1 MTRAFSWRAKK
12 TKKVWQRA
20 APGILY
26 SEIAEEIAAANG
38 LKAFV
43 MPTVG
48 RHLRVV
54 QSNVSDARFL
64 KDLAT
69 KARSRDAFTAQLGT
83 EASEDIAKVRGEA
96 HRARLMLEWVHTKQ
110 LSVGRSLSLKAE
122 AGGRFDGGDADRGS
136 GVETGFRLGY
146 LDANSGLDMAM
157 LGRVLV
163 VHESDYRDWG
173 LGVQASWDPG
183 EKQRGF
189 RVSVTSTRGQ
199 DGGGRTTLWNNAN
212 TVTSPPGMGA
222 MGMGSQSRMES
233 EVAYGGLKALGLP
246 GLLTPYSRLRWAGQG
261 RELAWGTAWSLPPR
275 SQLALP
281 LMLELEALR
290 RENRTSPADLA
301 VLVRMSIPF

>member
-1 MTRAFSWRAKK
+1 MLSRRGSNELGLRA
-12 TKKVWQRA
+12 
-20 APGILY
+20 
-26 SEIAEEIAAANG
+26 
-38 LKAFV
+38 
-43 MPTVG
+43 
-48 RHLRVV
+48 
-54 QSNVSDARFL
+54 
-64 KDLAT
+64 
-69 KARSRDAFTAQLGT
+69 DAFWAQLGT

-122 AGGRFDGGDADRGS
+122 AGGRFDGGDAEGGRGA
-136 GVETGFRLGY
+136 ETGFRLGY
-146 LDANSGLDMAM
+146 LDASSGLDVA
-157 LGRVLV
+157 LHGRVLV

-212 TVTSPPGMGA
+212 MVTRPVGMNA
-222 MGMGSQSRMES
+222 MGGMGSQSRMES
-233 EVAYGGLKALGLP
+233 EVAYGGMKALGLP

-261 RELAWGTAWSLPPR
+261 RELAWGTAWNLPPR

-281 LMLELEALR
+281 LMLEMEAMR
-290 RENRTSPADLA
+290 RENRTGTADLA

>member
-163 VHESDYRDWG
+163 VHESDYRDWECRRAG
-173 LGVQASWDPG
+173 
-183 EKQRGF
+183 
-189 RVSVTSTRGQ
+189 TRA
-199 DGGGRTTLWNNAN
+199 RSSA
-212 TVTSPPGMGA
+212 
-222 MGMGSQSRMES
+222 GSGCR
-233 EVAYGGLKALGLP
+233 
-246 GLLTPYSRLRWAGQG
+246 
-261 RELAWGTAWSLPPR
+261 
-275 SQLALP
+275 
-281 LMLELEALR
+281 
-290 RENRTSPADLA
+290 
-301 VLVRMSIPF
+301 